1 MSRNY
6 PSVVA
11 DYGAPVAVPKTK
23 ARRHRM
29 LPYITLIAISYWY
42 CLPVVTQ
49 SLFSYNEFRA
59 YDFLLAGLIG
69 TMLFRYRTGLQSF
82 LAKDMPGRCL
92 FRIAS
97 WATLTSIVTVITALW
112 MDNVKWIGVT
122 FVFLFHLWGF
132 IFAYAAFRM
141 FVRSRSQALR
151 LLDLFLVLGGLE
163 ALLVCLQGVGVVG
176 RLWGERYDVYGTMA
190 YSGTLGPNRTL
201 PGHAFILILAVALG
215 YWRNSTAV
223 GPARLALAAISGILA
238 VLGIGLSGSRT
249 AWVVAIVFG
258 LGVLFAG
265 RLRLGVLV
273 FIAVVAMGVL
283 AVTPTRVDESI
294 SEMYD
299 YRLTVKLDRAEG
311 GTLKQ
316 QFTSVDAGRLK
327 LWTQGIEALGAH
339 PYVLPFGCGFNNYR
353 FAMHAGVSAHN
364 LYITATAE
372 LGVVGLFLYMMWFKA
387 ILNETSRRIRQ
398 ATAASQKY
406 RRIFIPSEMR
416 ALVLAMMVS
425 LTAGEIL
432 YPYRPTFSYLGMF
445 LMISALLNHKVLR
458 GPGEVPEEGQE
469 AAPAAS
475 RAPFRWAPKAA
486 APPREPFRR
495 SQV

>member
-1 MSRNY
+1 MSKSY
-6 PSVVA
+6 PSVVL
-11 DYGAPVAVPKTK
+11 DYGARIEAAKTRV
-23 ARRHRM
+23 RRHRM

-59 YDFLLAGLIG
+59 YDFLLLGLIG
-69 TMLFRYRTGLQSF
+69 TMLFRYRVGLQSF
-82 LAKDMPGRCL
+82 LAKDRPGRWL
-92 FRIAS
+92 FRLAS
-97 WATLTSIVTVITALW
+97 WATLSSLMTVITALW

-122 FVFLFHLWGF
+122 AVFLFHLWGF

-163 ALLVCLQGVGVVG
+163 ALLVCLQGVGIVG

-215 YWRNSTAV
+215 YWRNSAAV
-223 GPARLALAAISGILA
+223 GPVRLALAAVSGILA
-238 VLGIGLSGSRT
+238 VLGIGLAGSRT

-265 RLRLGVLV
+265 RLRIGVLV
-273 FIAVVAMGVL
+273 FIAVVAMGIL
-283 AVTPTRVDESI
+283 AVTPTRIDESI

-299 YRLTVKLDRAEG
+299 YRLTVKLERAEDG
-311 GTLKQ
+311 DLKER
-316 QFTSVDAGRLK
+316 FTSVDAGRLK
-327 LWTQGIEALGAH
+327 LWTQGIAALGEHA
-339 PYVLPFGCGFNNYR
+339 YVIPFGCGFNNYR
-353 FAMHAGVSAHN
+353 YAMHAGVSAHN
-364 LYITATAE
+364 AYITVTAE
-372 LGVVGLFLYMMWFKA
+372 LGVVGLFLYIMWLKA
-387 ILNETSRRIRQ
+387 IVGETGRRIRQ
-398 ATAASQKY
+398 ATLAGQKH
-406 RRIFIPSEMR
+406 RRVFVPSEMR
-416 ALVLAMMVS
+416 ALVLAMLVS

-432 YPYRPTFSYLGMF
+432 YPYRPTFSFLGMF

-458 GPGEVPEEGQE
+458 GPGEVPEDIAE
-469 AAPAAS
+469 ASPTAPNSHSIWARKATTTPSQPS
-475 RAPFRWAPKAA
+475 RRP
-486 APPREPFRR
+486 
-495 SQV
+495 QV